1 MQGEMLEDS
10 EMENASSRN
19 FGGNFGGDALM
30 ITPTTNAPGQ
40 NPPAT
45 SQGFPSMP
53 SLMEQNLDWDPFG
66 LSASMSFPAQQ
77 FQFDQTQLR

>member
-1 MQGEMLEDS
+1 MLEDS
-10 EMENASSRN
+10 EMENTSSRTFGDN
-19 FGGNFGGDALM
+19 FGGGDALM
-30 ITPTTNAPGQ
+30 ITPTTNASGQ
-40 NPPAT
+40 NAPAT
-45 SQGFPSMP
+45 SQGFPPMP